1 MDAAIGDIVSKL
13 KSTEMDKNTLIV
25 FTTDNGGQAF
35 YGASNWP
42 LRGNKATYYEAG
54 GRIKQL

>member
-1 MDAAIGDIVSKL
+1 MDAAIGEIVSKL

-54 GRIKQL
+54 RN